1 MDNKIFDDTQ
11 IAFKMKKNF
20 HLYNAIFLFNI
31 ITRKILVTVFT
42 NLTLVMLKMNL
53 PIKWILKK
61 TIYKISSLFFL
72 IIYFLDFCVT
82 MRI

>member
-11 IAFKMKKNF
+11 IAFKMKKNS

-42 NLTLVMLKMNL
+42 NLTLVMLKLNL
-53 PIKWILKK
+53 PN
-61 TIYKISSLFFL
+61 
-72 IIYFLDFCVT
+72 
-82 MRI
+82 